1 MLRRALNVFTSFGSV
16 VFSNPDPGF
25 EQTGVA
31 DTLADSSFCSK
42 FADSVKSGCVSTEL
56 KATGK
61 FSPRAG
67 TGVNRPGYSKMNIR
81 KSKTSR
87 WRAATLIAL
96 NLFMIAHIIQ
106 WRMMGKTISPI
117 EPSETMYT
125 LQQGFVNAGFI
136 FFTLAIAATLIFG
149 RFVCGWGCHILAL
162 QDLCGWLLKKMRLH
176 PKPFRSRLLVY
187 VPLLAALYMFVWP
200 TVYRLFS
207 NPGHEPIIAKFTN
220 HLVTTNFW
228 LTFPSVA
235 VAIPFLFICGF
246 VTVYF
251 LGQKGFCT
259 YACPYGGFFGL
270 ADKFSPGKIR
280 VTPACN
286 QCGHCTA
293 TCTSNVLV
301 HAEVKQYGMVVDP
314 GCMKCMDCVSVCPND
329 ALYFGFGKP
338 ALVAPKSNAVKR
350 NYSLTWPEEIL
361 AALVFLSSFLAVRG
375 VYALVPFLMALGC
388 AAVTTFLA
396 LKLWRLFRTRELSFY
411 RFNLKSSGK
420 IHKAGWGFA
429 VFAAAWIGLN
439 AHCGWVRYHEFRG
452 NLAFDKI
459 HLADELALAQLN
471 PTRWLNPADRENI
484 QEGKNHYLAASRAG
498 LFVNAETLPK
508 LAWFEY
514 LLGDPEES
522 VQTLGKAAS
531 YQKNESKALSLYYRG
546 AILNR
551 LGRYEEAQTSLDA
564 ALAERDNLIL
574 ARQEKGESL
583 WQLGRRDEAVAVWT
597 DAVQRNAQLALAN
610 NELAGA
616 ARAAGKLEEADLYEK
631 QADRFTPSNP
641 LYHWVLGRRLQDLGM
656 TELADKH
663 FKQAEQLDPSGQT
676 HSQR

>member
-1 MLRRALNVFTSFGSV
+1 
-16 VFSNPDPGF
+16 
-25 EQTGVA
+25 
-31 DTLADSSFCSK
+31 
-42 FADSVKSGCVSTEL
+42 VKSGCISREAKAAVAVSGQ
-56 KATGK
+56 ASAG
-61 FSPRAG
+61 FSAAKYNRAG
-67 TGVNRPGYSKMNIR
+67 IR

-87 WRAATLIAL
+87 WRAAALILL

-106 WRMMGKTISPI
+106 WRLMGKTVSPI

-125 LQQGFVNAGFI
+125 LQKGFVNAGFI
-136 FFTLAIAATLIFG
+136 FFTLAILATLIFG

-162 QDLCGWLLKKMRLH
+162 QDFCGWLLKKMDLH

-187 VPLLAALYMFVWP
+187 VPLIAALYMFVWP
-200 TVYRLFS
+200 TAFRLFS
-207 NPGHEPIIAKFTN
+207 KPAHEAVIPTFTN

-228 LTFPSVA
+228 ATFPSVA

-338 ALVAPKSNAVKR
+338 TLLAPKSNVIKR
-350 NYSLTWPEEIL
+350 HYSLTWPEEIVC
-361 AALVFLSSFLAVRG
+361 ALVFVGSFLAVRG

-388 AAVTTFLA
+388 AAVTTFVA
-396 LKLWRLFRTRELSFY
+396 LKTWRLLRSRESSFY
-411 RFNLKSSGK
+411 RFSLKSSGK
-420 IHKAGWGFA
+420 IHKAGSVFM
-429 VFAAAWIGLN
+429 VFACVWIGWN
-439 AHCGWVRYHEFRG
+439 VHCGWVRYHEFLG
-452 NLAFDKI
+452 NVAFKKV
-459 HLADELALAQLN
+459 HLPDELALAQLD
-471 PTRWLNPADRENI
+471 PARWLSPADRENI
-484 QEGKNHYLAASRAG
+484 IQGKEHYLAASRTG
-498 LFVNAETLPK
+498 FFVNNEALPK

-514 LLGDPEES
+514 LLGDAEQS
-522 VQTLGKAAS
+522 VQTLRTAAQ
-531 YQKNESKALSLYYRG
+531 YQKGESKALSLYYRG

-551 LGRYEEAQTSLDA
+551 LGRYDEARVALDES
-564 ALAERDNLIL
+564 LAERDDLIL

-583 WQLGRRDEAVAVWT
+583 WQLGRRDEAVSIWR
-597 DAVQRNAQLALAN
+597 DAVERNPQLGLVN

-616 ARAAGKLEEADLYEK
+616 ALASGRPEESEVYEK
-631 QADRFTPSNP
+631 QADKFTPNNP
-641 LYHWVLGRRLQDLGM
+641 LYHWIMAQRLQNLGM
-656 TELADKH
+656 TALAEKH
-663 FKQAEQLDPSGQT
+663 FQLAGQSGAEK
-676 HSQR
+676 

>member
-1 MLRRALNVFTSFGSV
+1 
-16 VFSNPDPGF
+16 
-25 EQTGVA
+25 
-31 DTLADSSFCSK
+31 
-42 FADSVKSGCVSTEL
+42 
-56 KATGK
+56 
-61 FSPRAG
+61 
-67 TGVNRPGYSKMNIR
+67 
-81 KSKTSR
+81 
-87 WRAATLIAL
+87 
-96 NLFMIAHIIQ
+96 MIAHIIQ
-106 WRMMGKTISPI
+106 WRLMGKTISPI

-125 LQQGFVNAGFI
+125 LQNGFVNAGFI
-136 FFTLAIAATLIFG
+136 FFSLAILATLIFG

-162 QDLCGWLLKKMRLH
+162 QDFCGWLLKKMGLH

-187 VPLLAALYMFVWP
+187 VPLGAALYMFVWP
-200 TVYRLFS
+200 VAYRLFW
-207 NPGHEPIIAKFTN
+207 NPGHEPVIPKFTN

-228 LTFPSVA
+228 QTFPSVA

-338 ALVAPKSNAVKR
+338 TLLAPKTNVIKR
-350 NYSLTWPEEIL
+350 HYSLTWPEEVVG
-361 AALVFLSSFLAVRG
+361 ALVFLGSFLAVRG

-388 AAVTTFLA
+388 AAVTTFLV
-396 LKLWRLFRTRELSFY
+396 LKTWRLFRARELSFY

-420 IHKAGWGFA
+420 MHKAGWVFV
-429 VFAAAWIGLN
+429 VFACAWIGLN
-439 AHCGWVRYHEFRG
+439 VHCGWVRYYEFLG
-452 NLAFDKI
+452 NVAFDKV
-459 HLADELALAQLN
+459 HLPDELALAQLD
-471 PTRWLNPADRENI
+471 PARWLSPADRENI
-484 QEGKNHYLAASRAG
+484 IKGKGHYLAASRTG
-498 LFVNAETLPK
+498 LFVNNEALPK

-514 LLGDPEES
+514 LLGDAEQS
-522 VQTLGKAAS
+522 VQMLRTAAAH
-531 YQKNESKALSLYYRG
+531 QKDESKALSLYYRG

-551 LGRYEEAQTSLDA
+551 LGRYDEARATLDE

-574 ARQEKGESL
+574 ARQEKGEAL
-583 WQLGRRDEAVAVWT
+583 WQLGRRDEAVSVWT
-597 DAVQRNAQLALAN
+597 DAVQRNASLVLAN

-616 ARAAGKLEEADLYEK
+616 QHLLGNLEQASAHEK
-631 QADRFTPSNP
+631 QADQFTPNDQF
-641 LYHWVLGRRLQDLGM
+641 YHWVLGRRLQDLGM
-656 TELADKH
+656 TELAEKH
-663 FKQAEQLDPSGQT
+663 FQQAGQLGSSGTELPGQ
-676 HSQR
+676 H